1 MVGSFVLFNEDLS
14 IGFMMLLYQIVD
26 GLFSCYMLMLVVRVL
41 SSWFPDFQDHPILRF
56 IRFYTDPYLNFF
68 RRFIPPLGMLDLS
81 PLVAFF
87 ALSFIQRFVMSI
99 L

>member
-1 MVGSFVLFNEDLS
+1 
-14 IGFMMLLYQIVD
+14 
-26 GLFSCYMLMLVVRVL
+26 MLVVRII
-41 SSWFPDFQDHPILRF
+41 SSWFPEYQDHPVLRF

-87 ALSFIQRFVMSI
+87 ALQIIEFFVKG
-99 L
+99 LLFR